1 MTPGIITFVLIEI
14 GSLFL
19 VLSGIMFP
27 WRDIFTFDWSN
38 LVSFIGQAAVPP
50 LCFFATFYG
59 SDLYNVR
66 VVRNLLEF
74 RQRLFWPL
82 LATFLL
88 LVVLSPFILTPQ
100 FVGSSL
106 LSSLV
111 IVLIGTCVVLP
122 LRWGLYTFGHL
133 SPFAERILILG
144 TGELAEKVVIA
155 IRVFSL
161 VGYTIAGFVA
171 DGGRELLESSTRT
184 LAPVLGP
191 LGRVEQIIEQ
201 FRPDRIIVA
210 LRERRG
216 RMPLPALLK
225 AQWVGMIVED
235 GIKIHERLSGKFAIE
250 SLTPGFL
257 LFSTNFRKPLFELA
271 SRRAVSLII
280 ATVGLILTTPLFVI
294 ISLVIKLDSKGPIFF
309 IQDRA
314 GLNKRIFRLVKFRTM
329 LSSPVDEDANSVWS
343 RDVDSRVTR
352 VGRWLRKTHLD
363 ELPQLFNI
371 LRGDMDLVGPRPE
384 MADNIKTME
393 EQIPYYTLRMTVR
406 PGVTGWA
413 QIKHGYAVSQ
423 ENVTEKTRYD
433 LYYIEHRSLWLD
445 LKILLDTAKLILLGQ
460 ENSDSHPATNE
471 KGYETVS
478 KELRSDFTVSKTTG
492 ENQQVLGIPV
502 TQEPGLRIDSARSS
516 ELS

>member
-1 MTPGIITFVLIEI
+1 
-14 GSLFL
+14 
-19 VLSGIMFP
+19 SGIMFP
-27 WRDIFTFDWSN
+27 WRNIFTFDWSN

-50 LCFFATFYG
+50 LCFFATFYA

-88 LVVLSPFILTPQ
+88 LVVLSLFVLTPK
-100 FVGSSL
+100 FVGSSF

-111 IVLIGTCVVLP
+111 IVLLGTCVVLP

-144 TGELAEKVVIA
+144 TGELAGKVATA
-155 IRVFSL
+155 IRALSP

-171 DGGRELLESSTRT
+171 DGERELLESPTHT
-184 LAPVLGP
+184 LSPVLGP
-191 LGRVEQIIEQ
+191 LGRVEKIIEQ

-225 AQWVGMIVED
+225 AQWVGIIVED

-280 ATVGLILTTPLFVI
+280 APVGLILTAPLFVI
-294 ISLVIKLDSKGPIFF
+294 ISLAIKLDSKGPIFF

-329 LSSPVDEDANSVWS
+329 LSSPVDVDASSVWS

-363 ELPQLFNI
+363 
-371 LRGDMDLVGPRPE
+371 
-384 MADNIKTME
+384 
-393 EQIPYYTLRMTVR
+393 
-406 PGVTGWA
+406 
-413 QIKHGYAVSQ
+413 
-423 ENVTEKTRYD
+423 
-433 LYYIEHRSLWLD
+433 
-445 LKILLDTAKLILLGQ
+445 
-460 ENSDSHPATNE
+460 
-471 KGYETVS
+471 
-478 KELRSDFTVSKTTG
+478 
-492 ENQQVLGIPV
+492 
-502 TQEPGLRIDSARSS
+502 
-516 ELS
+516 

>member
-50 LCFFATFYG
+50 LCFFATFYS

-82 LATFLL
+82 LVTFLL
-88 LVVLSPFILTPQ
+88 LMVLSSFVLTPQ
-100 FVGSSL
+100 FVGSSF

-144 TGELAEKVVIA
+144 TGELAGKVATA
-155 IRVFSL
+155 IRALSP

-184 LAPVLGP
+184 LSPVLGP
-191 LGRVEQIIEQ
+191 LERVDQIIEQ

-225 AQWVGMIVED
+225 AQWVGIIVED

>member
-38 LVSFIGQAAVPP
+38 LVSFLGQAAVPP
-50 LCFFATFYG
+50 LCFFATFYS

-82 LATFLL
+82 LITFLL
-88 LVVLSPFILTPQ
+88 LMVLSSFVLTPQ

-106 LSSLV
+106 LSSLM

-144 TGELAEKVVIA
+144 TGELAGKVATA
-155 IRVFSL
+155 IRALSP

-171 DGGRELLESSTRT
+171 DGGRELLESPTRT

-191 LGRVEQIIEQ
+191 LERVDQIIEQ

-225 AQWVGMIVED
+225 AQWVGIIVED

-363 ELPQLFNI
+363 ELPQLFNV

-460 ENSDSHPATNE
+460 ENSDSHPVTSEN
-471 KGYETVS
+471 GYETIN
-478 KELRSDFTVSKTTG
+478 KEPKGNLAAAKTTR
-492 ENQQVLGIPV
+492 ENQSVLGIQV
-502 TQEPGLRIDSARSS
+502 TPEPGLRIDSARSS

>member
-100 FVGSSL
+100 FVGSSF

-144 TGELAEKVVIA
+144 TGELAGKVATA
-155 IRVFSL
+155 IRALSP

-184 LAPVLGP
+184 LSPVLGP
-191 LGRVEQIIEQ
+191 LERVEQIIEQ

-225 AQWVGMIVED
+225 AQWVGIIVED

-471 KGYETVS
+471 KGYETVNKES
-478 KELRSDFTVSKTTG
+478 KGDLAAAKTTR
-492 ENQQVLGIPV
+492 ENQPVLGIQV
-502 TQEPGLRIDSARSS
+502 TPEPGLRIDSARSS

>member
-1 MTPGIITFVLIEI
+1 M
-14 GSLFL
+14 
-19 VLSGIMFP
+19 
-27 WRDIFTFDWSN
+27 
-38 LVSFIGQAAVPP
+38 
-50 LCFFATFYG
+50 
-59 SDLYNVR
+59 
-66 VVRNLLEF
+66 
-74 RQRLFWPL
+74 
-82 LATFLL
+82 
-88 LVVLSPFILTPQ
+88 VLSPFILTPQ

-225 AQWVGMIVED
+225 AQWVGIIVED